1 MAWDLVDLATSGVEG
16 LEAYELVSLVNGA
29 RS

>member
-1 MAWDLVDLATSGVEG
+1 MAWDLVYLATSGVEG
-16 LEAYELVSLVNGA
+16 LEACELVSGVSGA